1 MHIIAFEKESIN
13 CKTDDLRNVKIYFLN
28 GHFRENISNI
38 NFDKQKERLNG

>member
-13 CKTDDLRNVKIYFLN
+13 CKTDDLRNVKIFLN